1 MFIDKGVQNKIQKL
15 NLTIEAIFK
24 DGEDLV
30 KQLIK
35 TQHHDINLEN
45 AKTEISAIYS
55 SVLNTVSAIDKS
67 LIGSTESEKQKAING
82 IAALEQKNSVG
93 GGINHG
99 ILYLMAIPYVL
110 IAFIFRKQIVA
121 LWKSFRGKKIA
132 EDEL

>member
-1 MFIDKGVQNKIQKL
+1 MRKHYFIFAIVL
-15 NLTIEAIFK
+15 LLVLFPNLMDAQCAMCKASVE
-24 DGEDLV
+24 
-30 KQLIK
+30 
-35 TQHHDINLEN
+35 
-45 AKTEISAIYS
+45 S
-55 SVLNTVSAIDKS
+55 SQ
-67 LIGSTESEKQKAING
+67 G
-82 IAALEQKNSVG
+82 QKNSVA